1 MEGQKPKRRG
11 KKIAIAALIISGI
24 LALLIG
30 IGVLLSVLFLGGG
43 VAFGATFWMLSTAAP
58 AEQSPGISGD
68 VIEPP
73 VVSENGSSTIL
84 GPEEMPELEGTPCE
98 GLALTDLQYTLK
110 EIGETVEIV
119 CRTQPADCTEAVY
132 FWSENEAIATVDQDG
147 VVTAI
152 KNGTT
157 NIHISCGDVEATCK
171 IVCDIDPVETDNN
184 IEEDEGLL
192 PVAMPLLVGED
203 LETAKAKLQEKG
215 FPEPRI
221 NKVYSSQPAD
231 TVVDQNPSAN
241 TVVSTETVVVLD
253 VSKGPKPVETAPPTP
268 KPTPEPTPAAELVAW
283 NQFGPLYY
291 KNDMT
296 LRVGESGFLYLGSA
310 DGTGGSITV
319 NWTCKPNDYITVSG
333 NTITA
338 VKSTNMQPI
347 TISTVYEGKTY
358 TCKIRIG

>member
-84 GPEEMPELEGTPCE
+84 DPEEMPELEGTPCE
-98 GLALTDLQYTLK
+98 GLALLYLQYTLK

-192 PVAMPLLVGED
+192 PVVMPLLVGKD

-215 FPEPRI
+215 FRALVIRE
-221 NKVYSSQPAD
+221 VYSSYPVG
-231 TVVDQNPSAN
+231 TVVSQTPSAN
-241 TVVSTETVVVLD
+241 GQVSTETVVELEI
-253 VSKGPKPVETAPPTP
+253 SQGPQPVETTPPIAAPIPESTP
-268 KPTPEPTPAAELVAW
+268 QPMEEKMVVCTE
-283 NQFGPLYY
+283 FGPLDYA
-291 KNDMT
+291 DLT
-296 LRVGESGFLYLGSA
+296 LHEGECAKLYLCNDS
-310 DGTGGSITV
+310 GTRITTD
-319 NWTCKPNDYITVSG
+319 WACSDNDYITVSG